1 MFSELLNMKH
11 LLIPL
16 LAALALPIT
25 VNAEVANVYLLGRTK
40 NNSYVVPMKTS
51 ETCEAAGQKFIDKKS
66 WDQVGKSGQFTLL
79 TYVCVKAK

>member
-1 MFSELLNMKH
+1 MKRLL
-11 LLIPL
+11 LPL
-16 LAALALPIT
+16 LAAIALPT
-25 VNAEVANVYLLGRTK
+25 AVNAEVANVYLLGRTK